1 MRATADD
8 SSQSKGEDFGM
19 RMTGKALTFAAC
31 CLWIGGAAGQAS
43 AETAA
48 EFYKGK
54 TITALSE
61 FAEDATMTV
70 FSRIVAPYLEKYTG
84 ANIIVK
90 PTPGGG
96 GRLARNALY
105 TAKPDGLTLILVAH
119 GPKLITDGLFK
130 LQGVRYDWSKFV
142 PLGKIIAA
150 TSVVIVAKNSPWKT
164 PKDPAK
170 DKFNYGESSPFYGP
184 LIAEALGWEKMT
196 VIPGYRSTTGRAVA
210 ISRGELQAATGGNET
225 VTANPDLVKPLVMS
239 TPDKA
244 FPNVPSVGQSV
255 MPGREK
261 WAKYI
266 EGWGD
271 IMYVSIAPPG
281 TPADRAAFLEAALK
295 KTWED
300 PDFRKGLQKV
310 KDSAAEEFVTRKK
323 LAEFMQS
330 LAALSPKDV
339 DEMKYVI
346 TQKYKKK

>member
-1 MRATADD
+1 MRPV
-8 SSQSKGEDFGM
+8 SKF
-19 RMTGKALTFAAC
+19 LTLAAC
-31 CLWIGGAAGQAS
+31 CLWLAGAVGKAS
-43 AETAA
+43 AESAA
-48 EFYKGK
+48 DFYKGK

-84 ANIIVK
+84 ANVIVK

-96 GRLARNALY
+96 GMLARNSLY
-105 TAKPDGLTLILVAH
+105 GAKPDGLTVILVAH
-119 GPKLITDGLFK
+119 GPKLITNGLFK

-142 PLGKIIAA
+142 PIGKIIAA
-150 TSVVIVAKNSPWKT
+150 TSVVIVAKNSPWKN
-164 PKDPAK
+164 PRDPAK

-239 TPDKA
+239 VPDKA
-244 FPNVPSVGQSV
+244 FPSVPSVGQSA

-271 IMYVSIAPPG
+271 IMYVAIAPPG

-300 PDFRKGLQKV
+300 PGFRTALAKV
-310 KDSAAEEFVTRKK
+310 KDNPSDEFITIKK
-323 LAEFMQS
+323 LTAFMNS
-330 LAALSPKDV
+330 LAALSPKEV
-339 DEMKYVI
+339 AEMKYVI
-346 TQKYKKK
+346 TQKYKKKK